1 MGHEPTGTAAVSA
14 VFSGAEQLNRVIDEI
29 EKHLTDTPDCAT
41 LARICALSEYEFRR
55 VFSFFVG
62 VSVAEYIRK
71 RRLSLAAAELKAG
84 EGDIAAVG
92 QKYGYPIPSSFT
104 RAFREQFGITPSEAS
119 DPTVRL
125 SLYTRPG
132 FEWCV
137 RGGEEISYTLVR
149 EDAFSI
155 EGVTGTSDLSDTV
168 CCESVW
174 RMWETEEQTG
184 GDIYAAYFNGESN
197 VLCKIGHRVT
207 GEDIPAS
214 LWAVFALPEGER
226 EVNDLY
232 TDILCRFLPSSGYR
246 RREGLPNLEIFPE
259 DGGEGSI
266 YIPIEE
272 EA

>member
-1 MGHEPTGTAAVSA
+1 MSH
-14 VFSGAEQLNRVIDEI
+14 VFSGAEQLNRAIDEI
-29 EKHLTDTPDCAT
+29 ERHLTDAPDCAS
-41 LARICALSEYEFRR
+41 LAKICTLSEYEFRR

-84 EGDIAAVG
+84 RADVAAVG

-104 RAFREQFGITPSEAS
+104 RAFREQFGITPSEAG
-119 DPTVRL
+119 DPAVRL

-149 EDAFSI
+149 EGSFSL
-155 EGVTGTSDLSDTV
+155 EGVSGISDLSDTV

-174 RMWETEEQTG
+174 RMWEAEERAE
-184 GDIYAAYFNGESN
+184 GDIYAAYFNGESD

-214 LWAVFALPEGER
+214 LWAVFTLPDGER
-226 EVNDLY
+226 EANDLY

-246 RREGLPNLEIFPE
+246 RRVGLPNLEFFPR
-259 DGGEGSI
+259 DGGSGSI

-272 EA
+272 EK